1 MIFYISD
8 LHFGQDTIC
17 QREGRPFNNV
27 EEMDRVLIER
37 WNSRVSMDD
46 IVYVIG
52 DFILRGEE
60 YWGEY
65 LDKLKGRIVLLRG
78 NHDPEGFSAE
88 TRSHFEKIADYL
100 EIEDAGRHVILCHYP
115 IPLHKHDYDK
125 NTWMLYG
132 HVHNSREYEFLRRLR
147 KELKATCTNPWRA
160 CGNFINVGCLMPWM
174 DYYPRTLDELIANN
188 GENE

>member
-1 MIFYISD
+1 MNYYISD

-17 QREGRPFNNV
+17 QREGRPFRDV

-37 WNSRVSMDD
+37 WNSRVSGDD
-46 IVYVIG
+46 TVYVIG
-52 DFILRGEE
+52 DFILKGEE

-78 NHDPEGFSAE
+78 NHDPESFGAE
-88 TRSHFEKIADYL
+88 TLSRFEKIADYL
-100 EIEDAGRHVILCHYP
+100 EIEDAGRHVIMCHYP

-174 DYYPRTLDELIANN
+174 DYYPRMLDELIANN
-188 GENE
+188 GEK

>member
-1 MIFYISD
+1 MNYYISD

-17 QREGRPFNNV
+17 QREGRPFRDV

-46 IVYVIG
+46 IVYVVG

-78 NHDPEGFSAE
+78 NHDPESFSAE
-88 TRSHFEKIADYL
+88 TRSETSFAICSRDSKFL
-100 EIEDAGRHVILCHYP
+100 ENKMTPPISPFVRAPRSGIGRLVPSNPAMIICP
-115 IPLHKHDYDK
+115 
-125 NTWMLYG
+125 MA
-132 HVHNSREYEFLRRLR
+132 RLR
-147 KELKATCTNPWRA
+147 D
-160 CGNFINVGCLMPWM
+160 NVFCSGMAI
-174 DYYPRTLDELIANN
+174 PR
-188 GENE
+188 